1 MEDEIIAS
9 LKPDYIRGLTL
20 LGGDPFEPENQK
32 TLLPF
37 MRRVKAECPGKD
49 VWAYT
54 GYVLDRDLVPG
65 GKCCTADTAELLHMI
80 DVLVDGEFI
89 PAQHDISLRFRGSG
103 NQRIIDLNATRAAG
117 EQIYDAVTG
126 RDVDME
132 KVHASVAALIRIRA
146 VQDLKPEQA
155 VGVLYLYK
163 SVLRELLLA
172 DMLAAGDVQGFLDMG
187 DRLDTLCLMA
197 FNLYLADREQVYAE
211 RVAQQRREASQIRRW
226 AARHGLVENQD
237 GE

>member
-1 MEDEIIAS
+1 MGHIVHDR
-9 LKPDYIRGLTL
+9 RG
-20 LGGDPFEPENQK
+20 
-32 TLLPF
+32 
-37 MRRVKAECPGKD
+37 
-49 VWAYT
+49 
-54 GYVLDRDLVPG
+54 
-65 GKCCTADTAELLHMI
+65 
-80 DVLVDGEFI
+80 DVL
-89 PAQHDISLRFRGSG
+89 
-103 NQRIIDLNATRAAG
+103 RIDKGADLCDR
-117 EQIYDAVTG
+117 
-126 RDVDME
+126 
-132 KVHASVAALIRIRA
+132 LA

-163 SVLRELLLA
+163 PVLRELLLA

>member
-1 MEDEIIAS
+1 MSTEDIISARRDAAIQ
-9 LKPDYIRGLTL
+9 KWTEAVFAMY
-20 LGGDPFEPENQK
+20 PFE
-32 TLLPF
+32 T
-37 MRRVKAECPGKD
+37 
-49 VWAYT
+49 T
-54 GYVLDRDLVPG
+54 GFIRTQRDQFANPVG
-65 GKCCTADTAELLHMI
+65 H
-80 DVLVDGEFI
+80 
-89 PAQHDISLRFRGSG
+89 
-103 NQRIIDLNATRAAG
+103 ATRAAG

-163 SVLRELLLA
+163 SVLRERSLRTCWPPG
-172 DMLAAGDVQGFLDMG
+172 MSRGSWTWGIVW
-187 DRLDTLCLMA
+187 DTLCLMA

>member
-1 MEDEIIAS
+1 MSTEDIISARRDAAIQ
-9 LKPDYIRGLTL
+9 KWTEAVFAMY
-20 LGGDPFEPENQK
+20 PFE
-32 TLLPF
+32 T
-37 MRRVKAECPGKD
+37 
-49 VWAYT
+49 T
-54 GYVLDRDLVPG
+54 GFIRTQRDQFANPVG
-65 GKCCTADTAELLHMI
+65 H
-80 DVLVDGEFI
+80 
-89 PAQHDISLRFRGSG
+89 
-103 NQRIIDLNATRAAG
+103 ATRAAG

-163 SVLRELLLA
+163 SVLRELLL
-172 DMLAAGDVQGFLDMG
+172 GDVQGFLYIS

>member
-1 MEDEIIAS
+1 MKKSCGNAPKAGSKKSWGRERETSCRKFPVPFPKPAS
-9 LKPDYIRGLTL
+9 AARAS
-20 LGGDPFEPENQK
+20 PFPSS
-32 TLLPF
+32 TFTPVSYTHL
-37 MRRVKAECPGKD
+37 D
-49 VWAYT
+49 VYK
-54 GYVLDRDLVPG
+54 R
-65 GKCCTADTAELLHMI
+65 
-80 DVLVDGEFI
+80 
-89 PAQHDISLRFRGSG
+89 Q
-103 NQRIIDLNATRAAG
+103 
-117 EQIYDAVTG
+117 
-126 RDVDME
+126 
-132 KVHASVAALIRIRA
+132 

>member
-1 MEDEIIAS
+1 MSTEDIISARRDAAIQ
-9 LKPDYIRGLTL
+9 KWTEAVFAMY
-20 LGGDPFEPENQK
+20 PFE
-32 TLLPF
+32 T
-37 MRRVKAECPGKD
+37 
-49 VWAYT
+49 T
-54 GYVLDRDLVPG
+54 GFIRTQRDQFANPVG
-65 GKCCTADTAELLHMI
+65 H
-80 DVLVDGEFI
+80 
-89 PAQHDISLRFRGSG
+89 
-103 NQRIIDLNATRAAG
+103 ATRAAG
-117 EQIYDAVTG
+117 
-126 RDVDME
+126 
-132 KVHASVAALIRIRA
+132 
-146 VQDLKPEQA
+146 EQA

>member
-1 MEDEIIAS
+1 MSTEDIISARRDAAIQ
-9 LKPDYIRGLTL
+9 KWTEAVFAMY
-20 LGGDPFEPENQK
+20 PFE
-32 TLLPF
+32 T
-37 MRRVKAECPGKD
+37 
-49 VWAYT
+49 T
-54 GYVLDRDLVPG
+54 GFIRTQRDQFANPVG
-65 GKCCTADTAELLHMI
+65 H
-80 DVLVDGEFI
+80 
-89 PAQHDISLRFRGSG
+89 
-103 NQRIIDLNATRAAG
+103 ATH
-117 EQIYDAVTG
+117 DAVTG

>member
-1 MEDEIIAS
+1 MSTEDIISARRDAAIQ
-9 LKPDYIRGLTL
+9 KWTEAVFAMY
-20 LGGDPFEPENQK
+20 PFE
-32 TLLPF
+32 T
-37 MRRVKAECPGKD
+37 
-49 VWAYT
+49 T
-54 GYVLDRDLVPG
+54 GFIRTQRDQFANPVG
-65 GKCCTADTAELLHMI
+65 H
-80 DVLVDGEFI
+80 
-89 PAQHDISLRFRGSG
+89 
-103 NQRIIDLNATRAAG
+103 ATRAAG

-146 VQDLKPEQA
+146 VQDLKPEQ
-155 VGVLYLYK
+155 
-163 SVLRELLLA
+163 
-172 DMLAAGDVQGFLDMG
+172 AAGDVQGFLDMG

>member
-1 MEDEIIAS
+1 MSTEDIISARR
-9 LKPDYIRGLTL
+9 DAAIQNGTEAVFAMY
-20 LGGDPFEPENQK
+20 PFE
-32 TLLPF
+32 T
-37 MRRVKAECPGKD
+37 
-49 VWAYT
+49 T
-54 GYVLDRDLVPG
+54 GFIRTQRDQFANPVG
-65 GKCCTADTAELLHMI
+65 H
-80 DVLVDGEFI
+80 
-89 PAQHDISLRFRGSG
+89 
-103 NQRIIDLNATRAAG
+103 ATRAAG

-163 SVLRELLLA
+163 PVLRESLLR
-172 DMLAAGDVQGFLDMG
+172 DMLVVDVQGFLDMG
-187 DRLDTLCLMA
+187 ERLDTLCLMA

>member
-1 MEDEIIAS
+1 MSTEDIISARRDAAIQ
-9 LKPDYIRGLTL
+9 KWTEAVFAMY
-20 LGGDPFEPENQK
+20 PFE
-32 TLLPF
+32 T
-37 MRRVKAECPGKD
+37 
-49 VWAYT
+49 T
-54 GYVLDRDLVPG
+54 GFIRTQRDQFANPVG
-65 GKCCTADTAELLHMI
+65 H
-80 DVLVDGEFI
+80 
-89 PAQHDISLRFRGSG
+89 
-103 NQRIIDLNATRAAG
+103 ATRAAG

-155 VGVLYLYK
+155 VG
-163 SVLRELLLA
+163 VLRELLLA

>member
-1 MEDEIIAS
+1 MSTEDIISARRDAAIQ
-9 LKPDYIRGLTL
+9 KWTEAVFAMY
-20 LGGDPFEPENQK
+20 PFE
-32 TLLPF
+32 T
-37 MRRVKAECPGKD
+37 
-49 VWAYT
+49 T
-54 GYVLDRDLVPG
+54 GFIRTQRDQFANPVG
-65 GKCCTADTAELLHMI
+65 H
-80 DVLVDGEFI
+80 
-89 PAQHDISLRFRGSG
+89 
-103 NQRIIDLNATRAAG
+103 ATRAAG

-146 VQDLKPEQA
+146 VP
-155 VGVLYLYK
+155 
-163 SVLRELLLA
+163 

>member
-1 MEDEIIAS
+1 MSTEDIISARRDAAIQ
-9 LKPDYIRGLTL
+9 KWTEAVFAMY
-20 LGGDPFEPENQK
+20 PFE
-32 TLLPF
+32 T
-37 MRRVKAECPGKD
+37 
-49 VWAYT
+49 T
-54 GYVLDRDLVPG
+54 GFIRTQRDQFANPVG
-65 GKCCTADTAELLHMI
+65 H
-80 DVLVDGEFI
+80 
-89 PAQHDISLRFRGSG
+89 
-103 NQRIIDLNATRAAG
+103 ATRAAG

-187 DRLDTLCLMA
+187 DRLD
-197 FNLYLADREQVYAE
+197 LYLADREQVYAE

>member
-1 MEDEIIAS
+1 MSTEDIISARRDAAIQ
-9 LKPDYIRGLTL
+9 KWTEAVFAMY
-20 LGGDPFEPENQK
+20 PFE
-32 TLLPF
+32 T
-37 MRRVKAECPGKD
+37 
-49 VWAYT
+49 T
-54 GYVLDRDLVPG
+54 GFIRTQRDQFANPVG
-65 GKCCTADTAELLHMI
+65 H
-80 DVLVDGEFI
+80 
-89 PAQHDISLRFRGSG
+89 
-103 NQRIIDLNATRAAG
+103 ATRAAG

-163 SVLRELLLA
+163 SVLRELLRA
-172 DMLAAGDVQGFLDMG
+172 DMLAMG

>member
-1 MEDEIIAS
+1 MSTEDIISARRDAAIQ
-9 LKPDYIRGLTL
+9 KWTEAVFAMY
-20 LGGDPFEPENQK
+20 PFE
-32 TLLPF
+32 T
-37 MRRVKAECPGKD
+37 
-49 VWAYT
+49 T
-54 GYVLDRDLVPG
+54 GFIRTQRDQFANPVG
-65 GKCCTADTAELLHMI
+65 H
-80 DVLVDGEFI
+80 
-89 PAQHDISLRFRGSG
+89 
-103 NQRIIDLNATRAAG
+103 ATRAAG

-187 DRLDTLCLMA
+187 GRLDTLCLMA

>member
-1 MEDEIIAS
+1 MSTEDIISARRDAAIQ
-9 LKPDYIRGLTL
+9 KWTEAVFAMY
-20 LGGDPFEPENQK
+20 PFE
-32 TLLPF
+32 T
-37 MRRVKAECPGKD
+37 
-49 VWAYT
+49 T
-54 GYVLDRDLVPG
+54 GFIRTQRDQFANPVG
-65 GKCCTADTAELLHMI
+65 H
-80 DVLVDGEFI
+80 
-89 PAQHDISLRFRGSG
+89 
-103 NQRIIDLNATRAAG
+103 ATRAAG

-197 FNLYLADREQVYAE
+197 FNLSGAGLRRACGPT
-211 RVAQQRREASQIRRW
+211 AQGGVSDQALGGQTWPGGKSGRGIGPVSCFPFGILFIVVTDLDMSNFKPGVR
-226 AARHGLVENQD
+226 
-237 GE
+237 